1 MQFIKLLKYSFKKL
15 GIPSFGLIINIHT
28 FARNLDWN
36 PHIHCILTFG
46 EYFS

>member
-1 MQFIKLLKYSFKKL
+1 M
-15 GIPSFGLIINIHT
+15 NIHT